1 MKRFALCAVAF
12 LLVLVLVP
20 RADFARA
27 GSGAAS
33 ITTRS
38 MNLAVDPDVHGFFF
52 FKGRV
57 PAAFRNIDHLNLDIP
72 GGLGTPPYY
81 GQIRLKAPAGTD
93 YKLLPPTLNGKHL
106 SFKTKKVGGASYQFD
121 GTLTRT
127 NFDSPEPS
135 SDEVVLSGTLKK
147 IKGGK
152 VVASS
157 RVRYTWFLGD

>member
-1 MKRFALCAVAF
+1 MKKFAIYAVAL

-20 RADFARA
+20 RANFARS
-27 GSGAAS
+27 GSGTVS
-33 ITTRS
+33 MTTRS
-38 MNLAVDPDVHGFFF
+38 VNLAADPDVHGFFF

-72 GGLGTPPYY
+72 GGSDTPPYY

-93 YKLLPPTLNGKHL
+93 YKLLKPTLNGKHL
-106 SFKTKKVGGASYQFD
+106 AFKTKKVGGVSYEFD

-127 NFDSPEPS
+127 NFDAPQPS
-135 SDEVVLSGTLKK
+135 SEEVVLTGTLKK
-147 IKGGK
+147 VKGGK
-152 VVASS
+152 IIASS